1 MIDVIQANF
10 MPGKVARIIEK
21 KPSPQFYSKAFGT
34 YDAAVEDGL
43 NTTTQRQM
51 QFAQMLQLREVGV
64 PITDEDLL
72 HASTMQNK
80 NELVENM
87 QKRQQEAA
95 KVKQAQ
101 EQAALQEQQAR
112 IELAQARAIADRG
125 LGIERVSRVDEN
137 HALAEERRS
146 EAVKDRMSGMLD
158 IVKALKEMD
167 DIDLRQVHQLLAL
180 ANIVKSQETSGQQEG
195 LSSARITQ
203 GPVVGSIDRGLSSR
217 GNNLAGR
224 GRVGGGMAALG
235 FS

>member
-95 KVKQAQ
+95 KVQQAQ

-125 LGIERVSRVDEN
+125 LGIERISRVDEN

-180 ANIVKSQETSGQQEG
+180 ANIVKSQETSGRQEG
-195 LSSARITQ
+195 LSSAQ
-203 GPVVGSIDRGLSSR
+203 GPVVGSIDRGLSSK